1 MVKIMLSTRMFLLA
15 MMVVSSGLAGCG
27 LAVPQIKEF
36 WDQDY
41 PGDIATNTPPVSGT
55 AQIEFEIKKRIYC
68 DLRRAVQTA
77 NQYSVK
83 EIDGNKTK
91 SSSLIPS
98 DWGAQVSLT
107 LEVDESSTLNPGV
120 SLNTPMHNATVNFA
134 GEYLGQA
141 SPLTSAATSA
151 ATYSFLSVPQ
161 SYAFALGGKLSSTAT
176 RIDKF
181 DPYYSVAELMT
192 PIGPKSVCND
202 AFPENDPFVA
212 IGVLPASSSPLIK
225 SDLGIT
231 EWLVGAMFTNRHIP
245 SVQQTPLPPPT
256 PTSLRDERAKLLK
269 QGYSPGEITQ
279 IMASNAPK
287 RGGGGGKPDT
297 VTLEIKFVIVTNGDV
312 TPTWRLVRVSGNTA
326 APFFGIGRTRIHD
339 LIVTIG
345 PSGVATANTH
355 LASQIGN
362 AVSIGNRS
370 VLAAP

>member
-1 MVKIMLSTRMFLLA
+1 MFSRRVRLLA
-15 MMVVSSGLAGCG
+15 MMLIASGLAGCG

-41 PGDIATNTPPVSGT
+41 PGDLATNTPPISGT

-77 NQYSVK
+77 NQYSVT
-83 EIDGNKTK
+83 EIDSKKTT

-107 LEVDESSTLNPGV
+107 LEVDESSSLSPGV
-120 SLNTPMHNATVNFA
+120 SLNTPMHNATVNFV
-134 GEYLGQA
+134 GEYLGQP
-141 SPLTSAATSA
+141 SPLTSVATSA
-151 ATYSFLSVPQ
+151 ATYSFLSFPQ
-161 SYAFALGGKLSSTAT
+161 SYAFAAGGKLSSTAT

-202 AFPENDPFVA
+202 AHPENDPFVA
-212 IGVLPASSSPLIK
+212 IGVLPASSSPLII

-279 IMASNAPK
+279 IMASNAQK
-287 RGGGGGKPDT
+287 RGGGGASKPDT
-297 VTLEIKFVIVTNGDV
+297 VTLEIKFVIVTSGDV

-326 APFFGIGRTRIHD
+326 APFFGLGRTRIHD
-339 LIVTIG
+339 LIITIG

-370 VLAAP
+370 VLAVP